1 MLGLINSLTNLR
13 QLRNPNTGGIPPLPP
28 ISKGLLS
35 SVQAPKIRGFSY
47 IEVWMTGIQFIILFA
62 IFEYGLILLWRKYSK
77 FNFGRMVQ
85 KFESTSTLDR
95 DSWTEDEK
103 LSLIDIISFFIALIL
118 FISFNI
124 YYWLL
129 S

>member
-1 MLGLINSLTNLR
+1 M
-13 QLRNPNTGGIPPLPP
+13 
-28 ISKGLLS
+28 GLLVTLYLMTSNVYS

-47 IEVWMTGIQFIILFA
+47 VEIWMTGIQFIILFA
-62 IFEYGLILLWRKYSK
+62 LFEYGLILLWKKYSK

-85 KFESTSTLDR
+85 KFESTSTMNR
-95 DSWTEDEK
+95 DSWSEDEK
-103 LSLIDIISFFIALIL
+103 LFMIDIISFVIALIL